1 MKFSKIIVK
10 SRIFIII
17 FSFFLLIPSYYEWQK
32 VPVIRDILEFLPSS
46 LPSVKG
52 QKILEKVFN
61 SSSNAY
67 LYFSNADDKN
77 YIVNILNKIKKIK
90 GVVNVLSPESLYIL
104 TIPKDFL
111 PAALREQFYP
121 SKGLAVSITLD
132 TNPNNPETYKIV
144 DQINDIIKGHSDILF
159 VGYSVINTEMD
170 RIYGTNAIDIYLI
183 LSLIALYI
191 ILTLSTGSI
200 IIPFLFLLSIGVSY
214 VVNMGTNFIFKN
226 GVSFLTQS
234 LSAALQLGVTIDYS
248 IFLLHRYEEE
258 YFKNKNKFQSMEIAI
273 HKTATSIT
281 TSSFT
286 TIFGFLAVTF
296 MTLGLGKD
304 LGYVLAKG
312 IFLSFIFTLTLLP
325 SLILVLDKLIHKTR
339 FRLHQSKIVE
349 KFSNLFTNKVF
360 RFTVFILFII
370 ISIFSI
376 YGYRNTPISYDLTVS
391 YPENLK
397 SLEQF
402 NKFLE
407 ITKSADILSLIIDLS
422 DEKGFK
428 PFKTIDDLS
437 YIDRAKLQK
446 MIDQI
451 VKLDGIQ
458 NEYSVLSINSFG
470 SIIEPITFLPEDI
483 LKGFIKDKYMV
494 VNIKT
499 SYKAGTQK
507 SLILN
512 DEILKI
518 AKTYYKNAYLAG
530 QSSLISDFIK
540 IATIDF
546 DKVNLISIIFIFVIL
561 LFYSLSLTIPIILT
575 IVIEI
580 AIAVNFTIPFVF
592 KTPTSFIAQIILGA
606 IQLGATVD
614 YAVLFVNRFNE
625 ELSLNN
631 FNRNIA
637 IKNTISSTFNS
648 ILTASLCLFSAT
660 FGYAVFND
668 IPVVR
673 TIAGMI
679 GRGALISFIIVVFF
693 FPSVVFY
700 LSYFFK
706 LSFKRKLA
714 LNKFLTKKKDK

>member
-1 MKFSKIIVK
+1 MKISRIIVK
-10 SRIFIII
+10 LRILIII
-17 FSFFLLIPSYYEWQK
+17 ISFFLLIPGYYEWQK
-32 VPVIRDILEFLPSS
+32 IPIIRDILEFLPTS

-52 QKILEKVFN
+52 QKILENIFN

-67 LYFSNADDKN
+67 LYFSNAENKN
-77 YIVNILNKIKKIK
+77 YIVNILNQIKKIK
-90 GVVNVLSPESLYIL
+90 GVVNILSPESLNML

-111 PAALREQFYP
+111 PAAIREQFYP

-132 TNPNNPETYKIV
+132 SNPNNPQTFKIV
-144 DQINDIIKGHSDILF
+144 EKINNIIKGHDDILF
-159 VGYSVINTEMD
+159 VGYSVINAEM
-170 RIYGTNAIDIYLI
+170 RKIYGTNAIDIYLI
-183 LSLIALYI
+183 LSLVVLYI

-200 IIPFLFLLSIGVSY
+200 IIPFLFLLSIGISY
-214 VVNMGTNFIFKN
+214 IINMGTNFIFKN

-258 YFKNKNKFQSMEIAI
+258 YSKLKNKFRAMEIAI

-312 IFLSFIFTLTLLP
+312 IFLSFVFTLTLLP
-325 SLILVLDKLIHKTR
+325 SLILVLDNIIRKSRFLTHKAKFIET
-339 FRLHQSKIVE
+339 
-349 KFSNLFTNKVF
+349 FSNLFTNKIF
-360 RFTVFILFII
+360 RFVVFILFISL
-370 ISIFSI
+370 SIFSI
-376 YGYRNTPISYDLTVS
+376 YGYKNTPITYDLTVS

-397 SLEQF
+397 SLKQF

-422 DEKGFK
+422 NEKGFK
-428 PFKTIDDLS
+428 YFKSTDDLS

-446 MIDQI
+446 LINDI
-451 VKLDGIQ
+451 IKLDGIP
-458 NEYSVLSINSFG
+458 NKYSVLSINSFG

-483 LKGFIKDKYMV
+483 LKGFIKDKYMLI
-494 VNIKT
+494 NIKT

-512 DEILKI
+512 NKILQITK
-518 AKTYYKNAYLAG
+518 KYYKNAYLAG

-546 DKVNLISIIFIFVIL
+546 DKVNLISIIFIFIIL
-561 LFYSLSLTIPIILT
+561 LIYSLSLTIPIILT

-580 AIAVNFTIPFVF
+580 AIAVNFTIPFIL

-625 ELSLNN
+625 ELFLNN
-631 FNRNIA
+631 FNRKLA

-660 FGYAVFND
+660 FGYAIFND

-679 GRGALISFIIVVFF
+679 GRGALISFIIVIFF
-693 FPSVVFY
+693 FPSVVYY

-706 LSFKRKLA
+706 LSFKRKLF
-714 LNKFLTKKKDK
+714 LSNLFTKNKK